1 MDKRAEL
8 IAAADRLF
16 DRHGFMATSMDQL
29 TEAAGMSSRTLY
41 KHIGSKTD
49 LIVAVLAERHQRFMR
64 QMEVEVESVDALFA
78 ALENWVATEGA
89 NGCLFLRAVG
99 ETGGD
104 VPEVVDVMADH
115 KAMLGLRIEQ
125 IVKTE
130 VPGHHATDL
139 AEQILVLFEGAMTAS
154 IYRGLYAVQS
164 ARQAASALMA
174 QARRGEPPR

>member
-29 TEAAGMSSRTLY
+29 TDAAGMSSRTLY
-41 KHIGSKTD
+41 KHIGSKTE

-64 QMEVEVESVDALFA
+64 RMEVESVDALFA
-78 ALENWVATEGA
+78 ALEKWVATEGA

-130 VPGHHATDL
+130 VPGRHATDL

-164 ARQAASALMA
+164 ARQAATALIA
-174 QARRGEPPR
+174 QARRGESPR